1 MTLDEAIKHCE
12 EKAKSNRNEV
22 KRGAWEKDSLTEQ
35 RCIRCAEEHEQLAE
49 WLKELKAYK
58 DSEPPV
64 IKINPDLT
72 NEEVERLMRE
82 FQERKQGVLL
92 EFDTFAGVD
101 NGYSQG
107 FVDGYLQGIKAL
119 RRGDTE

>member
-1 MTLDEAIKHCE
+1 MTLEEAIKHCE
-12 EKAKSNRNEV
+12 EKADELNKEV
-22 KRGAWEKDSLTEQ
+22 LNQANLCNAREMADCQE
-35 RCIRCAEEHEQLAE
+35 CARDHEQLAE

-64 IKINPDLT
+64 IKINPNLT

-82 FQERKQGVLL
+82 FQERKSGVLL

-101 NGYSQG
+101 KGYSQG

-119 RRGDTE
+119 KRGDTE